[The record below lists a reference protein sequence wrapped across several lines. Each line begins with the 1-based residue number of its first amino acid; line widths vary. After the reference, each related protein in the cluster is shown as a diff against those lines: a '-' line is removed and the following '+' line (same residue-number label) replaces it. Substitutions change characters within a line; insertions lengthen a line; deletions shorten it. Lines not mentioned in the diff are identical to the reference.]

1 MDAALPTIERNQ
13 TGQTMGAKG
22 RTTRLR
28 LMQAATGLLGGTTL
42 SGLRVAEIA
51 AAAGT
56 STAAFY
62 RYFADTAD
70 IALAIADGCTQS
82 TEALLRMAGAD
93 WSEGEAAGHAVAF
106 VKAYFDTWESNAA
119 ILRMRNLAAEEG
131 DRRFYAAREKAVRP
145 LQDVLAERVRRAQR
159 AGQVPADLAP
169 QAAAGA
175 LIALLERM
183 AAIARQPHEP
193 PSVTYDAL
201 VEATAYVLTR
211 TLPPA
216 ASRSV

>member
-1 MDAALPTIERNQ
+1 MPTIERNQ

-28 LMQAATGLLGGTTL
+28 LMRAATRLLGTAPL

-70 IALAIADGCTQS
+70 IALAIAEGCTQS
-82 TEALLRMAGAD
+82 TEELLLMAGAD
-93 WSEGEAAGHAVAF
+93 WPQGQAAQRAEMF
-106 VKAYFDTWESNAA
+106 VKTYFSTWESNAD

-145 LQDVLAERVRRAQR
+145 LQDALAERLQRAQR
-159 AGQVPADLAP
+159 RGQMPVDLAP

-193 PSVTYDAL
+193 PSITYDTL
-201 VEATAYVLTR
+201 VQATAYILTKAM
-211 TLPPA
+211 PPIL
-216 ASRSV
+216 

>member
-1 MDAALPTIERNQ
+1 MPSAPPTTERNQ

-22 RTTRLR
+22 RNTRLR
-28 LMQAATGLLGGTTL
+28 LMQAASTLLGAGPL

-62 RYFADTAD
+62 RYFAGTAD
-70 IALAIADGCTQS
+70 IALAIAEGCTQS
-82 TEALLRMAGAD
+82 TEPLLQMAGAD
-93 WSEGEAAGHAVAF
+93 WPEHQADQRAETF
-106 VKAYFDTWESNAA
+106 VETYFRTWESNAA

-145 LQDVLAERVRRAQR
+145 LQDALANRLQRAQR
-159 AGQVPADLAP
+159 KGQVPDYLVP

-193 PSVTYDAL
+193 PSITYDTL
-201 VEATAYVLTR
+201 VQATAYILTK

-216 ASRSV
+216 A